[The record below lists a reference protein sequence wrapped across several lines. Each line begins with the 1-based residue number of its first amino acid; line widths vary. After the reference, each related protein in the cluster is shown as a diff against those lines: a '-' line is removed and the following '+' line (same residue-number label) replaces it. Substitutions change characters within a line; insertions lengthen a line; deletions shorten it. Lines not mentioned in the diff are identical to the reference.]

1 MKKLSYVDNPDEWV
15 SQFSFY
21 IPIKVRFSETDMF
34 GHMNN
39 TAPFVYF
46 EEARIDF
53 MKSLGM
59 FEDVSTQAE
68 SVPVVADLQCDF
80 HQQIYFDD
88 QLKLYVKVESMGRT
102 SYDIHYLAT
111 NQQDDVCLTGRGR
124 IVHMNPQTGKPVE
137 ITQEIKEQMTTTV

>member
-1 MKKLSYVDNPDEWV
+1 MKKVSYVENPDQWRNG
-15 SQFSFY
+15 FSFY
-21 IPIKVRFSETDMF
+21 IPVKVRFSETDMF

-53 MKSLGM
+53 MKSIGM
-59 FEDVSTQAE
+59 FNDISREAD

-80 HQQIYFDD
+80 HQQIFFDD

-102 SYDIHYLAT
+102 SYDIHYLAV
-111 NQQDDVCLTGRGR
+111 NQKDNICLTGRGR
-124 IVHMNPQTGKPVE
+124 IVHIDPKSGKPVE
-137 ITQEIKEQMTTTV
+137 ITQEIKEQLATV